1 MISFLA
7 RVCLFDMR
15 SVLGNT
21 IAQIADMLEMPNDN
35 ELLSTYFVKKY
46 VRYAHIPSS
55 EEWQIGLVKDVKQM
69 LTLFPAGSNTTY
81 STGGGGGAYMP
92 P

>member
-1 MISFLA
+1 
-7 RVCLFDMR
+7 MR

-69 LTLFPAGSNTTY
+69 LSDGPSLADLNYPEAMKFLEFAFCS
-81 STGGGGGAYMP
+81 
-92 P
+92 